1 MKFIILFCIL
11 LPLIHGQ
18 KPNGLESLKGFQE
31 DPPEEFESLRGK
43 RSPQELDNTEI
54 RFEFESRLQEDP
66 PEELESLRGKRSPHE
81 PLDNTEIRVNRLQED
96 PPEEFES
103 RGKRSPQRLQEDP
116 PEEFESRGKRSPQS
130 FQEDPPE
137 ELESSRG
144 KRSVQIPAGAGL
156 IRMARRSNGGG
167 RRRNGVGL
175 LDNTGLRSNGLQE
188 DPPEELGSRRGRRS
202 PQAPGVAGLTRGKR
216 EHDPA
221 GLLAVTLIPP
231 PHPLF

>member
-81 PLDNTEIRVNRLQED
+81 PLDNTEIRVN
-96 PPEEFES
+96 
-103 RGKRSPQRLQEDP
+103 RLQEDP